1 MTRWYRILSFAYFSL
16 GLPFLYSQL
25 IMKVIP
31 DYVLIDTD
39 LGIGERDE
47 RIRVYRAVGDSIVT
61 VGLVRIIE
69 FREGK
74 TAARILVKEGDYSI
88 SVGDFVKYHIA
99 TANVDASFFNRQ
111 WYHERVYGSNYDE
124 VRALQPPASED
135 PSADVREE
143 ETSVDGDTVD
153 THREPHHPLGLYVGF
168 FYPGVILENSVEYG
182 IGLGVSAALVRI
194 HIHRFLLEATYAL
207 QVLKPI
213 LRERM
218 KSSLVLFH
226 LIDHIQVAD
235 RIHFDF
241 GGGVY
246 YTKTT
251 ITESGNSME
260 ESGFRAG
267 FSMGLS
273 MDVAGIRGLHYCPS
287 VRYHMYRHE
296 GEWIEFVLGGIT
308 VTYALF

>member
-1 MTRWYRILSFAYFSL
+1 MTRLYRILFFAYFSL
-16 GLPFLYSQL
+16 GIPFLYSQL

-39 LGIGERDE
+39 LGIGERNQ
-47 RIRVYRAVGDSIVT
+47 RIRVYRAVEDSIVT
-61 VGLVRIIE
+61 IGLVRIVE
-69 FREGK
+69 FRDGK
-74 TAARILVKEGDYSI
+74 TAARILVQEGDYSI
-88 SVGDFVKYHIA
+88 SVGDFVKYNVA

-111 WYHERVYGSNYDE
+111 WYHEQVYGSNYNE
-124 VRALQPPASED
+124 VKALQPSASED
-135 PSADVREE
+135 SSADVREE
-143 ETSVDGDTVD
+143 ETSVDGDTVY

-182 IGLGVSAALVRI
+182 IGLGVSGKIGRI
-194 HIHRFLLEATYAL
+194 HTHHFFLEATYAA
-207 QVLKPI
+207 QVLKPV

-218 KSSLVLFH
+218 KSSLVLLN
-226 LIDHIQVAD
+226 LIDHIQVAE

-246 YTKTT
+246 YTKT
-251 ITESGNSME
+251 IVTESGNSME
-260 ESGFRAG
+260 DSGFHAG
-267 FSMGLS
+267 FSVGIS
-273 MDVAGIRGLHYCPS
+273 MDIAGIQGLNYCPS
-287 VRYHMYRHE
+287 VRYHMYRDE